1 MRLNISETVQDTDT
15 SAPRDKDMKGSTW
28 VSEGPRARS
37 HEAEDRLEGMAE
49 ESFSTPLGRTAFLVL
64 LRFLACYSAKPSCEP
79 ILSENKCSLLFL
91 ITSPGDVTKDNIADD
106 PH

>member
-49 ESFSTPLGRTAFLVL
+49 E
-64 LRFLACYSAKPSCEP
+64 
-79 ILSENKCSLLFL
+79 
-91 ITSPGDVTKDNIADD
+91 
-106 PH
+106 